1 MTRAEDVTTRHED
14 VGRVPRR
21 RGAVNGFLV
30 VLLGLWGATVP
41 FFGPYLGLPYGF
53 DDAWVFTGERALLN
67 VLPGVVVILGGLG
80 LIGSARS
87 TGGVFWG
94 WLAAVGG
101 AWFAVGPTVSTVWT
115 GGAPAVGEP
124 LAASAGVRAFTELVY
139 HVGLG
144 ALIVFL
150 AAVALGRFTA
160 GTGRVVAEVPEQDR
174 GLHDRDGHLR
184 DTSADKRDSDLDT
197 YGQDGHIR
205 DANSTDSTTDRLRT
219 GADRSGPETSVLHRP
234 TGTVRDGAHTPD
246 AHTPDTHARDT
257 HARDAYNQ
265 GAYDQAAQDGKHR
278 VPNQPR

>member
-1 MTRAEDVTTRHED
+1 MTRAEDVTRTRED

-21 RGAVNGFLV
+21 RGVVNGFLV

-67 VLPGVVVILGGLG
+67 VLPGVVVVLGGLG

-101 AWFAVGPTVSTVWT
+101 AWFILGPTVSTMWT

-124 LAASAGVRAFTELVY
+124 LAASAGGRAVTELVY
-139 HVGLG
+139 HLGLG

-160 GTGRVVAEVPEQDR
+160 GTGRTVVAEVPEQDR
-174 GLHDRDGHLR
+174 GLH
-184 DTSADKRDSDLDT
+184 A
-197 YGQDGHIR
+197 
-205 DANSTDSTTDRLRT
+205 TDSTTDRLRT
-219 GADRSGPETSVLHRP
+219 RTEHAPTDRPHSDHVHGDNLHSDNLRGDNPHSDNVRGDRLHTDTPHGDRPQTDRPAETTVLHRP
-234 TGTVRDGAHTPD
+234 AGPTRDD
-246 AHTPDTHARDT
+246 V
-257 HARDAYNQ
+257 YNQ
-265 GAYDQAAQDGKHR
+265 GAYDQGARDAGRHH
-278 VPNQPR
+278 VPDQPR

>member
-67 VLPGVVVILGGLG
+67 VLPGVVVILGGMG

-160 GTGRVVAEVPEQDR
+160 GTGRVVAEVPEQGG
-174 GLHDRDGHLR
+174 GLHDHDTHLR
-184 DTSADKRDSDLDT
+184 DADKRDNNDLDT
-197 YGQDGHIR
+197 YGQDGTMRDGHIR
-205 DANSTDSTTDRLRT
+205 DANSADSTTDRLRT
-219 GADRSGPETSVLHRP
+219 GADRSGADTSVLHRR
-234 TGTVRDGAHTPD
+234 TGTTHDGAHTPD
-246 AHTPDTHARDT
+246 AHTPGNQ
-257 HARDAYNQ
+257 DAYNQ
-265 GAYDQAAQDGKHR
+265 SAYDQGAWDSKHR
-278 VPNQPR
+278 VPDQPR

>member
-67 VLPGVVVILGGLG
+67 VLPGVVVVLGGLV

-101 AWFAVGPTVSTVWT
+101 AWFVVGPTVSTVWT

-160 GTGRVVAEVPEQDR
+160 GTGRVVAEVPEQAH
-174 GLHDRDGHLR
+174 GLHDRDDH
-184 DTSADKRDSDLDT
+184 KRDDHKRDDSGLDT
-197 YGQDGHIR
+197 YGHDGHVR
-205 DANSTDSTTDRLRT
+205 DANSTDTSTDRLRA
-219 GADRSGPETSVLHRP
+219 GANRSAAETTVLHRP
-234 TGTVRDGAHTPD
+234 AGTATGDGAHRQD
-246 AHTPDTHARDT
+246 VYDQDTR
-257 HARDAYNQ
+257 RQGVRNQ
-265 GAYDQAAQDGKHR
+265 DAYDQGVRDGKHR
-278 VPNQPR
+278 VPDQPR